1 MAANRTVSNVIFFKI
16 KKCKIHHFFK
26 INTQIVYQSIKSR
39 QKNGSSVTH
48 VMLRMTGFDVTSEL
62 QNQYG
67 RSDVIVRLPD
77 AVYIFELKMDKGRG
91 FDEVSDEA
99 LRQID
104 ENGYSDRF
112 TMSGKSTRKIALV
125 FSSDAKGLLGWREN
139 MD

>member
-1 MAANRTVSNVIFFKI
+1 
-16 KKCKIHHFFK
+16 
-26 INTQIVYQSIKSR
+26 
-39 QKNGSSVTH
+39 
-48 VMLRMTGFDVTSEL
+48 MLRMTGFDVTSEL

-104 ENGYSDRF
+104 E
-112 TMSGKSTRKIALV
+112 
-125 FSSDAKGLLGWREN
+125 
-139 MD
+139 